1 SGLDSSPPTLAE
13 WLRQG
18 PYVLSMAPGFFG
30 FYAHTGALMALENE
44 ELLGGVSYATG
55 ASAGALVAGLF
66 ASGLSPNVMGEI
78 VVKFKRS
85 DFWDPLGFG
94 GVLRGVKFEEIIS
107 ENLPEGVTTFDHC
120 KVPLAVSAFDISRLA
135 ERSITKGNIAPAL
148 RASCTFPGLFTPVW
162 HPQGVLIDGGVR
174 DLTG

>member
-1 SGLDSSPPTLAE
+1 MSE
-13 WLRQG
+13 Q
-18 PYVLSMAPGFFG
+18 
-30 FYAHTGALMALENE
+30 
-44 ELLGGVSYATG
+44 
-55 ASAGALVAGLF
+55 
-66 ASGLSPNVMGEI
+66 
-78 VVKFKRS
+78 
-85 DFWDPLGFG
+85 
-94 GVLRGVKFEEIIS
+94 EIIS

-174 DLTG
+174 DLTGDFLRFGYAGGLIAAPSHVLTFSPRKDPTLHV